1 MKTTGRIIGA
11 ILLILAIV
19 LAFVG
24 YYIGTNCLGR
34 EPVNL
39 TSLPDPMRT
48 VKAFFDSVAEENYPE
63 AYSYLSGYES
73 LGLEKTP
80 EDAYAAAF
88 WKIVRG
94 NTSWESSSDCK
105 VNGTEAKTEVTL
117 ISPDLNLLVEGLG
130 EDVNKRI
137 EQKIEEAVTL
147 DGIYNEDKSYKQEFI
162 MEVYDEVLR
171 ERLQKADYPLRR
183 DTVSV
188 SLTYS
193 DKRWLILPD
202 AELMNALTGGAA

>member
-48 VKAFFDSVAEENYPE
+48 VKAFFDSVAEENYE
-63 AYSYLSGYES
+63 KAYGCLSGYDS
-73 LGLEKTP
+73 LGLENTP

-88 WKIVRG
+88 WKIVRE
-94 NTSWESSSDCK
+94 NTSWESASDCK
-105 VNGTEAKTEVTL
+105 VNGTEAKAEVTV
-117 ISPDLNLLVEGLG
+117 ISPDLNLLVDGLA
-130 EDVNKRI
+130 EDVNERI
-137 EQKIEEAVTL
+137 GQKIEEAVTL

-162 MEVYDEVLR
+162 MEVYDEVLK
-171 ERLQKADYPLRR
+171 ERLQETEYPLRR
-183 DTVSV
+183 DTVTV

-193 DKRWLILPD
+193 DKKWMILPD